1 MKRNLLLEYR
11 VRKLEKLVLERAIGK
26 LPKYFYHG
34 TTTSDAEQILKNGL
48 KPSKLSKR
56 IVHSELTNKNKVYL
70 TDSLSSAKGWAVQAA
85 ENAKSTNNNDD
96 TNYNPNEY
104 SVLRI
109 DSKFLDP
116 DLLEADHNAYGKG
129 KSTKQFSFN
138 IDDNGKPDC
147 EFNDF
152 EYKGSIPPEA
162 ISLVWKSD
170 SSAIAEVNNLIKS
183 GNLNDV
189 IKNWNKYKDADLG
202 TSNFTSLFTKMIYKL
217 SGLKGNPDWS
227 NNKFKKIVLS
237 LPPDILNHET
247 NNIHKT
253 VLNALV
259 DIDPLNANIADIMLD
274 LAKKFGNK
282 LSELNIKLLWECI
295 TDSVLRGFLNRNK
308 VINII
313 KKLPDSFLKIG
324 KSDDYI
330 NTIEN
335 CDIDDYD
342 PDSY

>member
-1 MKRNLLLEYR
+1 MIGYLTLEYR
-11 VRKLEKLVLERAIGK
+11 LRKLESVIDSK

-70 TDSLSSAKGWAVQAA
+70 TASLNSAKGWALQAA
-85 ENAKSTNNNDD
+85 ENSEPTNDNDI
-96 TNYNPNEY
+96 NYNPNEY

-138 IDDNGKPDC
+138 IDDNGTPDC

-170 SSAIAEVNNLIKS
+170 SATIAEVNNLIKS
-183 GNLNDV
+183 GNLNAV

-202 TSNFTSLFTKMIYKL
+202 TSNFTSLFTKMIYNI
-217 SGLKGNPDWS
+217 SGLKGKPDWS
-227 NNKFKKIVLS
+227 NNKFKKIILS
-237 LPPDILNHET
+237 LPSEILNHKT
-247 NNIHKT
+247 NNIRKT
-253 VLNALV
+253 VLNDLV
-259 DIDPLNANIADIMLD
+259 DIDPLNDNIADIMLD

-282 LSELNIKLLWECI
+282 LSDLNIKLLWECI
-295 TDSVLRGFLNRNK
+295 TDSVLCGFLDRNK

-324 KSDDYI
+324 KSGDYI
-330 NTIEN
+330 NKIEN
-335 CDIDDYD
+335 SDIDDYD

>member
-1 MKRNLLLEYR
+1 MIGYLTLEYR
-11 VRKLEKLVLERAIGK
+11 LRKLEAVIDGK

-34 TTTSDAEQILKNGL
+34 TTTNDAEQILKNGL

-70 TDSLSSAKGWAVQAA
+70 TDSLNSAKGWALQAA
-85 ENAKSTNNNDD
+85 ENTESTNNGDI
-96 TNYNPNEY
+96 NYSPNEY

-138 IDDNGKPDC
+138 IDDNGKSDC
-147 EFNDF
+147 EFSDF

-170 SSAIAEVNNLIKS
+170 SATIAEVNNLIKS
-183 GNLNDV
+183 GNLNAV

-202 TSNFTSLFTKMIYKL
+202 TSNFTSLFTKMIYNI
-217 SGLKGNPDWS
+217 SGLKGKPDWS
-227 NNKFKKIVLS
+227 NNKFKKIILS
-237 LPPDILNHET
+237 LPSEILNHET
-247 NNIHKT
+247 NNIRKT

-259 DIDPLNANIADIMLD
+259 DIDPFNDDIADIMLD

-282 LSELNIKLLWECI
+282 LSDLNIKLLWECI
-295 TDSVLRGFLNRNK
+295 TDSVLSGFLDRNK
-308 VINII
+308 VVNII
-313 KKLPDSFLKIG
+313 KKLPDSFLKTG
-324 KSDDYI
+324 KSGDYI

>member
-1 MKRNLLLEYR
+1 MIGYLTLEYR
-11 VRKLEKLVLERAIGK
+11 LRKLEAVIDGK

-85 ENAKSTNNNDD
+85 ENAESTNNDN

-138 IDDNGKPDC
+138 IDDNGKSDC
-147 EFNDF
+147 EFSDF

-170 SSAIAEVNNLIKS
+170 SATIAEVNNLIKS
-183 GNLNDV
+183 GNLNAV

-202 TSNFTSLFTKMIYKL
+202 TSNFTSLFTKMIYNI
-217 SGLKGNPDWS
+217 SDLKGKPDWS
-227 NNKFKKIVLS
+227 NSKFKKIILS
-237 LPPDILNHET
+237 LPPEILNHET
-247 NNIHKT
+247 NNLHKT

-259 DIDPLNANIADIMLD
+259 DIDPLNDNIADIMLD

-282 LSELNIKLLWECI
+282 LSDLNIKLLWECI
-295 TDSVLRGFLNRNK
+295 TDSVLSGFLDRNK

-324 KSDDYI
+324 KSDNYI
-330 NTIEN
+330 NIIEN
-335 CDIDDYD
+335 SDIDDYD

>member
-1 MKRNLLLEYR
+1 MIGYLTLEYR
-11 VRKLEKLVLERAIGK
+11 LRKLESVIDSK

-56 IVHSELTNKNKVYL
+56 VVHSELTNKNKVYL
-70 TDSLSSAKGWAVQAA
+70 TNDLNSAKGWAVQAA
-85 ENAKSTNNNDD
+85 ENAESNNDND
-96 TNYNPNEY
+96 INYNPNEY

-138 IDDNGKPDC
+138 IDANGEPDC
-147 EFNDF
+147 EFSDF

-170 SSAIAEVNNLIKS
+170 SSTITEVNSLIKS
-183 GNLNDV
+183 GNLNAV
-189 IKNWNKYKDADLG
+189 IKNWNRYKDADLG
-202 TSNFTSLFTKMIYKL
+202 VSDFTSLFTKMIYNI
-217 SGLKGNPDWS
+217 SDIKGRPDWS
-227 NNKFKKIVLS
+227 NNKFKKIILS
-237 LPPDILNHET
+237 LPSEILNHET
-247 NNIHKT
+247 NNIRET
-253 VLNALV
+253 VLNTLV
-259 DIDPLNANIADIMLD
+259 GIDPLNENIADIILD

-282 LSELNIKLLWECI
+282 LSDLNIKLLWECI
-295 TDSVLRGFLNRNK
+295 TDSVLSGFLDKDK
-308 VINII
+308 VINLV
-313 KKLPDSFLKIG
+313 KKLPDSFLKFG
-324 KSDDYI
+324 KNGDYI

-335 CDIDDYD
+335 CDINDYN

>member
-1 MKRNLLLEYR
+1 MIGYLTLEYR
-11 VRKLEKLVLERAIGK
+11 LRKLEAVIDGK

-70 TDSLSSAKGWAVQAA
+70 TDSLNSAKGWALQAA
-85 ENAKSTNNNDD
+85 ENAESTNNGDI
-96 TNYNPNEY
+96 NYNSNEY

-138 IDDNGKPDC
+138 IDDNGKSDC
-147 EFNDF
+147 EFSDF

-170 SSAIAEVNNLIKS
+170 SATIAEVNNLIKS
-183 GNLNDV
+183 GNLNAV

-202 TSNFTSLFTKMIYKL
+202 TSNFTSLFTKMIYNI
-217 SGLKGNPDWS
+217 SGLKGKPDWS
-227 NNKFKKIVLS
+227 NNKFKKIILS
-237 LPPDILNHET
+237 LPSEILNHET
-247 NNIHKT
+247 NNIRKT

-259 DIDPLNANIADIMLD
+259 DIDPLNDNITDIMLD

-282 LSELNIKLLWECI
+282 LSDLNIKLLWECI
-295 TDSVLRGFLNRNK
+295 TDSMLSGFLDRNK

-324 KSDDYI
+324 KSGDYI
-330 NTIEN
+330 NIIEN
-335 CDIDDYD
+335 SDIDDYD

>member
-1 MKRNLLLEYR
+1 MIGYLTLEYR
-11 VRKLEKLVLERAIGK
+11 LRKLESVIDSK

-56 IVHSELTNKNKVYL
+56 IVYSELTNKNKVYL
-70 TDSLSSAKGWAVQAA
+70 TDSLNSAKGWALQAA
-85 ENAKSTNNNDD
+85 ENAESTNDNDI
-96 TNYNPNEY
+96 NYNPNEY

-138 IDDNGKPDC
+138 IDDNGTPDC

-170 SSAIAEVNNLIKS
+170 SATIAEVNNLIKS
-183 GNLNDV
+183 GNLNAV

-202 TSNFTSLFTKMIYKL
+202 TSNFTSLFTKMIYNI
-217 SGLKGNPDWS
+217 SGLKGKPDWS
-227 NNKFKKIVLS
+227 NNKFKKIILS
-237 LPPDILNHET
+237 LPSEILNHET
-247 NNIHKT
+247 NNIRKT
-253 VLNALV
+253 VLNAIV
-259 DIDPLNANIADIMLD
+259 DIDPLNDNMTDIMLD

-282 LSELNIKLLWECI
+282 LSDLNINLLWEGI
-295 TDSVLRGFLNRNK
+295 TDSVLSGFLDKNK

-324 KSDDYI
+324 ERGDYI
-330 NTIEN
+330 NKIEN
-335 CDIDDYD
+335 SDIDDYD

>member
-1 MKRNLLLEYR
+1 MIGYLTLEYR
-11 VRKLEKLVLERAIGK
+11 LRKLESVIDSK

-70 TDSLSSAKGWAVQAA
+70 TDSLNSAKGWALQAA
-85 ENAKSTNNNDD
+85 ENAEPTNDNDI
-96 TNYNPNEY
+96 NYNPNEY

-138 IDDNGKPDC
+138 IDDNGKSDC

-170 SSAIAEVNNLIKS
+170 SATIAEVNNLIKS
-183 GNLNDV
+183 GNLNAV

-202 TSNFTSLFTKMIYKL
+202 TSNFTSLFTKMIYNI
-217 SGLKGNPDWS
+217 SGLKGKPDWS
-227 NNKFKKIVLS
+227 NNKFKKIILS
-237 LPPDILNHET
+237 LPSEILNHET
-247 NNIHKT
+247 NNIRKT

-259 DIDPLNANIADIMLD
+259 DIDPLNDNIADIMLD
-274 LAKKFGNK
+274 LAKKFDNK
-282 LSELNIKLLWECI
+282 LSDLNINLLWEGI
-295 TDSVLRGFLNRNK
+295 TDSVLSGFLDKNK

-324 KSDDYI
+324 ERGDYI
-330 NTIEN
+330 NKIEN
-335 CDIDDYD
+335 SDIDDYD

>member
-1 MKRNLLLEYR
+1 MVGYLTLEYR
-11 VRKLEKLVLERAIGK
+11 LRKLESIIDSK

-56 IVHSELTNKNKVYL
+56 IVHSNLTNKNKVYL
-70 TDSLSSAKGWAVQAA
+70 TDSLNSAKGWASQAA
-85 ENAKSTNNNDD
+85 ENIESINDD

-138 IDDNGKPDC
+138 IDNNGKPNC
-147 EFNDF
+147 EFSDF

-170 SSAIAEVNNLIKS
+170 ASTITEVNNLIKS
-183 GNLNDV
+183 GNLNAI

-202 TSNFTSLFTKMIYKL
+202 TFNFARLFTKMIYNI
-217 SGLKGNPDWS
+217 SGIKGQPDWS
-227 NNKFKKIVLS
+227 NNKFKKTILS
-237 LPPDILNHET
+237 LPPEVLNHET
-247 NNIHKT
+247 DNFRKT
-253 VLNALV
+253 VLDALV
-259 DIDPLNANIADIMLD
+259 DVDPLNDNIANIMLD
-274 LAKKFGNK
+274 LAEKFGNK
-282 LSELNIKLLWECI
+282 LSDLNIKLLWECI
-295 TDSVLRGFLNRNK
+295 TDSVLSGFSNRDK

-324 KSDDYI
+324 KSGDYI

-335 CDIDDYD
+335 SDIDDYD
-342 PDSY
+342 SGNY

>member
-1 MKRNLLLEYR
+1 MIGYLTLEYR
-11 VRKLEKLVLERAIGK
+11 LRKLEAVIDGK

-85 ENAKSTNNNDD
+85 ENAESTNND

-170 SSAIAEVNNLIKS
+170 SATIAEVNKLIKS
-183 GNLNDV
+183 GNLDAV

-202 TSNFTSLFTKMIYKL
+202 TSNFTNLFTKMIYKL
-217 SGLKGNPDWS
+217 TSLDSKPDWS
-227 NNKFKKIVLS
+227 NNKFKKIILS
-237 LPPDILNHET
+237 LPPEILNHET
-247 NNIHKT
+247 NNLHKT

-259 DIDPLNANIADIMLD
+259 DIDPLNDNIADIMLD

-282 LSELNIKLLWECI
+282 LSDLNIKLLWECI
-295 TDSVLRGFLNRNK
+295 TDSVLRDFLDRNK

-324 KSDDYI
+324 KSDNYI
-330 NTIEN
+330 NKIEN
-335 CDIDDYD
+335 SDIDDYD

>member
-1 MKRNLLLEYR
+1 MIGYLTLEYR
-11 VRKLEKLVLERAIGK
+11 LRKLEAVIDGK

-56 IVHSELTNKNKVYL
+56 VVHSELTNKNKVYL
-70 TDSLSSAKGWAVQAA
+70 TDTLKSAKGWAVQAA
-85 ENAKSTNNNDD
+85 ENAESTNGDD
-96 TNYNPNEY
+96 TNYNSNEY

-138 IDDNGKPDC
+138 IDGNGKSDC

-170 SSAIAEVNNLIKS
+170 SAIIDEVNNLIKS
-183 GNLNDV
+183 GNLDAI

-202 TSNFTSLFTKMIYKL
+202 VSDFTSLFTEMIYNI
-217 SGLKGNPDWS
+217 SGLKGKPDWS
-227 NNKFKKIVLS
+227 NNKFKKIILS
-237 LPPDILNHET
+237 LPPEILNHET
-247 NNIHKT
+247 NNIRKT

-259 DIDPLNANIADIMLD
+259 DIDPLNDNIADIMLD

-282 LSELNIKLLWECI
+282 LSDLNINLLWEGI
-295 TDSVLRGFLNRNK
+295 TDSVLSGFLDRDK

-313 KKLPDSFLKIG
+313 KKLPDLFLKIG
-324 KSDDYI
+324 ERGDYI
-330 NTIEN
+330 NKIEN
-335 CDIDDYD
+335 SDIDDYD

>member
-1 MKRNLLLEYR
+1 MIGYLTLEYR
-11 VRKLEKLVLERAIGK
+11 LRKLEAVIDGK

-70 TDSLSSAKGWAVQAA
+70 TDSLNSAKGWAVQAA
-85 ENAKSTNNNDD
+85 ENAESTNNDN

-138 IDDNGKPDC
+138 IDDNGKSDC
-147 EFNDF
+147 EFSDF

-170 SSAIAEVNNLIKS
+170 SATIAEVNNLIKS
-183 GNLNDV
+183 GNLNAV

-202 TSNFTSLFTKMIYKL
+202 TSNFTSLFTKMIYNI
-217 SGLKGNPDWS
+217 SGLKGKPDWS
-227 NNKFKKIVLS
+227 NNKFKKIILS
-237 LPPDILNHET
+237 LPSEILNHET
-247 NNIHKT
+247 NNIRKT
-253 VLNALV
+253 VLSALV
-259 DIDPLNANIADIMLD
+259 DIDPLNDNIADIMLD

-282 LSELNIKLLWECI
+282 LSDLNIKLLWECI
-295 TDSVLRGFLNRNK
+295 TDSTLSGFLDRNK

-324 KSDDYI
+324 KSGDYI
-330 NTIEN
+330 NIIEN
-335 CDIDDYD
+335 SDIGDYD

>member
-1 MKRNLLLEYR
+1 MIGYLTLEYR
-11 VRKLEKLVLERAIGK
+11 LRKLESVIDSK

-70 TDSLSSAKGWAVQAA
+70 TISLNSAKGWAVQAA
-85 ENAKSTNNNDD
+85 ENEESTNDNDI
-96 TNYNPNEY
+96 NYNTNEY

-138 IDDNGKPDC
+138 IDANGEPDC
-147 EFNDF
+147 EFSDF

-170 SSAIAEVNNLIKS
+170 SSTITEVNNLIKS
-183 GNLNDV
+183 GNLNAV

-202 TSNFTSLFTKMIYKL
+202 VSDFTSLFTKMIYKI
-217 SGLKGNPDWS
+217 SGLNNRSDWS
-227 NNKFKKIVLS
+227 NNKFKKIILS
-237 LPPDILNHET
+237 LPSEILNHET
-247 NNIHKT
+247 NNINET
-253 VLNALV
+253 VLNTLV
-259 DIDPLNANIADIMLD
+259 DIDPLNDNITNIMLD
-274 LAKKFGNK
+274 LAKKFDNK
-282 LSELNIKLLWECI
+282 LSNLNIKLLWECI
-295 TDSVLRGFLNRNK
+295 TDSVLRGFSDRDK

-324 KSDDYI
+324 KSGDYI
-330 NTIEN
+330 NKIEN
-335 CDIDDYD
+335 SEIDDYD